1 MRRPIEPLFL
11 ARESYRRRRLGD
23 AAKLVPIVGL
33 ILFLLPLLWA
43 AAARTGSGIVY
54 IFVIWAALIILIG
67 FISKR
72 LILAE
77 KEAEAEQVGD
87 LDREL

>member
-1 MRRPIEPLFL
+1 MRRPVEPLFL

-43 AAARTGSGIVY
+43 ASARTGGGIVY
-54 IFVIWAALIILIG
+54 IFVIWAALIVLIG

-87 LDREL
+87 IDREL